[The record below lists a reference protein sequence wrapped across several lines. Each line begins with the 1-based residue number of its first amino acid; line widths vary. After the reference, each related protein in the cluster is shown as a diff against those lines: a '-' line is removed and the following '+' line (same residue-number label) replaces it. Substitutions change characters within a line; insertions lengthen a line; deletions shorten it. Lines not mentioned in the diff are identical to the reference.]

1 MAWNSVVIVDI
12 KHPYEAKADGPG
24 TELKTTNRPAKG
36 AIAKVFMRK

>member
-12 KHPYEAKADGPG
+12 KHPYESRANDPNA
-24 TELKTTNRPAKG
+24 ELKATNPRAKG